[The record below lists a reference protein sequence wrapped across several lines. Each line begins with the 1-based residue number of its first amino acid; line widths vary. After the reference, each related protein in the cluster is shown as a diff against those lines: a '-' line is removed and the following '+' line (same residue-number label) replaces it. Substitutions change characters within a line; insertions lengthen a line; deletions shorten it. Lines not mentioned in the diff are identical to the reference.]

1 MGAVV
6 GPPLHSSD
14 IVSSPVL
21 FIGETLVDLICERPV
36 AAWAD
41 ADAFVPHCGGAPTNA
56 ALVAAR
62 CGAAVALA
70 GGVGDDQW
78 GRWLEE
84 RLLAERIDLRWWSRL
99 AGVRTAVAFVVVDED
114 AVPDFLIYG
123 EGIEPA
129 LVALEPQLEEAV
141 AACAAVALGSNTF
154 VGLRERAVSERARAL
169 ALAEGKPLVVDVN
182 LRLHRWADPDV
193 AVDVVRRFC
202 TDATLVKVSGEEAR
216 LLTGES
222 SPADAAEAIASTL
235 GARLVAVTLGAEGA
249 LLRGD
254 ARADVPGVPARV
266 VDTTGAG
273 DAVTGVLVAALA
285 AAGFAPQAAADALQ
299 LAVSIASRSTGAYG
313 ALEALP
319 VDLSVTPGA

>member
-1 MGAVV
+1 MAG
-6 GPPLHSSD
+6 
-14 IVSSPVL
+14 PVL

-36 AAWAD
+36 SAWAD
-41 ADAFVPHCGGAPTNA
+41 ADAFAPHCGGAPTNA

-62 CGAAVALA
+62 CGAAVALG

-84 RLLAERIDLRWWSRL
+84 RLLAERVDLRWWSRL
-99 AGVRTAVAFVVVDED
+99 PGVRTAVAFVVVDED

-129 LVALEPQLEEAV
+129 LVALEPHLEEAV
-141 AACAAVALGSNTF
+141 GACAAIALGSNTF
-154 VGLRERAVSERARAL
+154 IGPRERAVSARAREL
-169 ALAEGKPLVVDVN
+169 ALEQGKPVVVDVN
-182 LRLHRWADPDV
+182 LRLHRWSDPGV

-202 TDATLVKVSGEEAR
+202 ADATLVKVSGEEAR

-222 SPADAAEAIASTL
+222 SPAHAAEALASSL

-249 LLRGD
+249 LLRGEAQAD
-254 ARADVPGVPARV
+254 ARGVPARV

-285 AAGFAPQAAADALQ
+285 AAGFAPRAAADALP
-299 LAVSIASRSTGAYG
+299 LAVSIAARSTEAYG

-319 VDLSVTPGA
+319 VDLSVAPSA